1 MLSLVA
7 SLLVGASALVYAQDD
22 SPFPPFSGDPFKKY
36 ELKAD
41 GIQAS
46 FIPYGA
52 RLTNLLVHDK
62 NGDWQDVALGYDSGE
77 RYLEDTL
84 TNHTYFGPVV
94 GRYANR
100 IKNGTFTIDG
110 QESEIPNN
118 EHNGTNPLHGGEIGY
133 DQRNWTVVSHTGN
146 SITFHL
152 YDAAYQGFPGDLIN
166 VATYTLT
173 DDAAF
178 ISRLVSI
185 PVNEA
190 TPVMLSNHIYWNL
203 GAFSNEDAITVLNDT
218 LYMPYADRYVQT
230 DGILIP
236 NGTIA
241 VTNGTSL
248 DFTKPKTIGRD
259 VEDAVGVC
267 GTDCTGYDNAFILDK
282 PRYVSP
288 EDPNIEVLRLSSPV
302 TGIQLSLET
311 NMQAIQIYAC
321 VGQDGTIPVKESQ
334 QHGDNTTYVEKY
346 GCVVIEAE
354 EWIDGINNPQWGRNQ
369 YQIFSPTTEPA
380 VNYQKYT
387 FSIVDE

>member
-1 MLSLVA
+1 
-7 SLLVGASALVYAQDD
+7 
-22 SPFPPFSGDPFKKY
+22 
-36 ELKAD
+36 
-41 GIQAS
+41 
-46 FIPYGA
+46 
-52 RLTNLLVHDK
+52 
-62 NGDWQDVALGYDSGE
+62 
-77 RYLEDTL
+77 
-84 TNHTYFGPVV
+84 
-94 GRYANR
+94 
-100 IKNGTFTIDG
+100 
-110 QESEIPNN
+110 
-118 EHNGTNPLHGGEIGY
+118 
-133 DQRNWTVVSHTGN
+133 VVSHTGN

-259 VEDAVGVC
+259 IEDAVGVC

-354 EWIDGINNPQWGRNQ
+354 EVSHCILRERLLE
-369 YQIFSPTTEPA
+369 QILIRM
-380 VNYQKYT
+380 
-387 FSIVDE
+387 IVDRRHQQPAMGSQPVSDLLADDRACCELPEVHVFDR